1 MPSKKTL
8 SKKNQKTILYSVV
21 GVLAISVVVVGF
33 LTNWNFN
40 LQTVGYQQ
48 SVPANVIS
56 TQVVARNNQT
66 NEIDDDIQRT
76 WYSCDI
82 SEMTAAE
89 IECLK
94 LSAFTMMTTVK
105 SEIETAA
112 DTIYVLKLNGSKN
125 GVEYQTLWLSTS
137 ALIAGG
143 KMDILK
149 IGSLNIIELFELPA
163 EYQFVATAK
172 HNPANHTIANTDS
185 LEWVIDLY
193 TKDSKNEVSDKAG
206 YAANYNFEDGYYN
219 STVLQFQ
226 FDRAISTD
234 AVEIATGY
242 DYKIT
247 AVNTTVF
254 IFIDCSFVTGQRFN
268 IEIDSGLGTDFELVS
283 FAAGV
288 GRQGVCPAYMIQA

>member
-48 SVPANVIS
+48 QVPDNVIA
-56 TQVVARNNQT
+56 TKVIAANNIT
-66 NEIDDDIQRT
+66 NDIDDEISRT
-76 WYSCDI
+76 WYKCNI
-82 SEMTAAE
+82 SGMDPADVEALKFSDFTEMT
-89 IECLK
+89 
-94 LSAFTMMTTVK
+94 TNRVD
-105 SEIETAA
+105 IETES
-112 DTIYVLKLNGSKN
+112 DYIYVLKLNGSKN

-143 KMDILK
+143 KMDLLV
-149 IGSLNIIELFELPA
+149 IGRLNEIELFELPA

-226 FDRAISTD
+226 FDRVISTD

-247 AVNTTVF
+247 ALNTTVF

-268 IEIDSGLGTDFELVS
+268 IEIDSELGTDFELVS
-283 FAAGV
+283 FGAGV